1 MCLPPAEA
9 RVPIFHLKFEARA
22 LDILAIYQF
31 DDIYVSVFVSLCHY
45 LQFWQN
51 KVDITWIAVTLAWH
65 RNISVI
71 VGALQRIINESSDL

>member
-45 LQFWQN
+45 LQLWQN
-51 KVDITWIAVTLAWH
+51 KVDIT
-65 RNISVI
+65 
-71 VGALQRIINESSDL
+71 